1 MFVSSGLCLICEC
14 CCVAGGAQVLG
25 LVLLCNHDSH
35 DGRLWRPLTAHGTVP
50 LMFPPAKTGR
60 PNCCCAR
67 REILLISTA
76 GLPCLFALRGCA
88 EQDAEK
94 FWVCCIELSGTLIFG
109 VMAVSYH
116 HLSIDSRALTHDRRT
131 TRFFFSGFSLLYCS
145 CVTHRDMQ
153 LSDGIH
159 WTGYPDIDYLR
170 VK

>member
-76 GLPCLFALRGCA
+76 GLPCLFALRGCV

-116 HLSIDSRALTHDRRT
+116 HLSIDSRALAHSRTHARKKNDT
-131 TRFFFSGFSLLYCS
+131 FFLKQVISESPVAACS
-145 CVTHRDMQ
+145 
-153 LSDGIH
+153 
-159 WTGYPDIDYLR
+159 
-170 VK
+170 